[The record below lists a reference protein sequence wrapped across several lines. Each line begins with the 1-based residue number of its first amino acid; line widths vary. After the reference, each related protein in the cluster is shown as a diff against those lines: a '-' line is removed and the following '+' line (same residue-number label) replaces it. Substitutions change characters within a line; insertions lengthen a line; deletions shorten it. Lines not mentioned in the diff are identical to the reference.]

1 MTAARQRHTWLVVV
15 EALAVGLLAV
25 GCGSTGGDGQKAT
38 SERSLGAGFRFSAY
52 GPARDPGPRYWLRVG
67 QEMASRFDGAV
78 PETIWIVSRLHG
90 DGTALNFPARPSS
103 PLITAAEED
112 HNQAALDLFDR
123 HGFRVWLQIEPGHAP
138 IEELIHLVLGRY
150 GSHPS
155 VVGFGIDV
163 EWYQSTE
170 RPEGKPVTDEEAA
183 AWLAA
188 IRSHDPS
195 YRLFLKHW
203 EAAKLPPTLRDGLLF
218 IDDSQILPSL
228 DAMVAEFAEW
238 GRSFAPA
245 PVAFQ
250 FGYPS
255 DRPWWRQL
263 DDPPGDIGRAIV
275 AAVPNAAGLY
285 WVDFTV
291 LDVFPPG
298 PESGSVAAGPAS
310 RANGYDPTPRP
321 IVGVKIYDFEGDLDA
336 LFAEWREL
344 GITTVFAS
352 EQLASRD
359 RFRELAKAAAIDLY
373 VIFPVLY
380 APDELAAD
388 PSLYAVTADGK
399 PARDDWVEFA
409 CPSREEFRQR
419 RVDEAVDL
427 VRRLRPEGVS
437 LDFIR
442 DFVFWEM
449 VAPDADPAG
458 MPDACYCP
466 TCLRRFAATLGEASE
481 LPVDDPAAAAAWIR
495 AHAAAAWVRFKQD
508 TISTLA
514 WQIIQATKA
523 VKSNLRV
530 NLHVVPWRTGDFDGA
545 IARIA
550 GQHRAALGRLA
561 DYLSPMCYSH
571 MLYRPPGWISSVVRD
586 VAEAGRC
593 PVLPSIQVAPA
604 YRDEALS
611 AEEFE
616 ASLRAALDPPS
627 AGVVLWKWDD
637 IAADPAKAAVIRK
650 VVRELR

>member
-1 MTAARQRHTWLVVV
+1 MVA
-15 EALAVGLLAV
+15 ALAAAVLAS
-25 GCGSTGGDGQKAT
+25 GCGPTGGDGGQEA
-38 SERSLGAGFRFSAY
+38 ERWVGAGFRFSAY
-52 GPARDPGPRYWLRVG
+52 GPGRDPGAEYWLRVG
-67 QEMASRFDGAV
+67 QEMAARFDGAV

-90 DGTALNFPARPSS
+90 DGTELNFPAQPAS
-103 PLITAAEED
+103 PLITAAQDD
-112 HNQAALDLFDR
+112 HNQAALELFDR
-123 HGFRVWLQIEPGHAP
+123 HGFRVWLQVEPGHAP
-138 IEELIHLVLGRY
+138 VEELIHLVLERY

-163 EWYQSTE
+163 EWYQSTA
-170 RPEGKPVTDEEAA
+170 RPEGKPVTDAEAA

-203 EAAKLPPTLRDGLLF
+203 EATKLPPTLRDGLLF

-263 DDPPGDIGRAIV
+263 ADPPRDIGQAIL

-298 PESGSVAAGPAS
+298 PETGFVPPGAASP
-310 RANGYDPTPRP
+310 ANGYDPTPRP
-321 IVGVKIYDFEGDLDA
+321 IVGVKIYDFEGDLGT
-336 LFAEWREL
+336 LFAEWKEL

-352 EQLASRD
+352 VELAAREG
-359 RFRELAKAAAIDLY
+359 FRELAKSAGIELY

-380 APDELAAD
+380 APEELAED
-388 PSLYAVTADGK
+388 PGLYAVTADGR
-399 PARDDWVEFA
+399 PAKDDWVQFA

-419 RVDEAVDL
+419 RADQAVEL
-427 VRRLRPEGVS
+427 VRRLRPDGLS

-442 DFVFWEM
+442 HFVFWEM
-449 VAPDADPAG
+449 VAPDDDPAG
-458 MPDACYCP
+458 LPDACYCP
-466 TCLRRFAATLGEASE
+466 HCLRRFAATLDRASG
-481 LPVDDPAAAAAWIR
+481 LPVDDPADAAAWIR
-495 AHAAAAWVRFKQD
+495 ANAAEEWIRFKQE
-508 TISTLA
+508 TISALA

-523 VKSNLRV
+523 VRSHLRV

-545 IARIA
+545 IGRIA
-550 GQHRAALGRLA
+550 GQDRAALGRIA

-571 MLYRPPGWISSVVRD
+571 MLYRPPEWIASVVRD
-586 VAEAGRC
+586 VAEAGDC

-604 YRDEALS
+604 YREETLSVEELEAC
-611 AEEFE
+611 
-616 ASLRAALDPPS
+616 LRAALEPPS
-627 AGVVLWKWDD
+627 AGVVFWEWDA
-637 IAADPAKAAVIRK
+637 IATDPDKAAVIRK
-650 VVRELR
+650 VLHEPR

>member
-1 MTAARQRHTWLVVV
+1 MVA
-15 EALAVGLLAV
+15 ALAAGSLAS
-25 GCGSTGGDGQKAT
+25 GCGSTGGDQQEAT
-38 SERSLGAGFRFSAY
+38 SDRSLGAGFRFSAY
-52 GPARDPGPRYWLRVG
+52 GPKRDPGADYWLRVG
-67 QEMASRFDGAV
+67 QEMAGRFDGAV
-78 PETIWIVSRLHG
+78 PETIWIVSRLKG
-90 DGTALNFPARPSS
+90 DGTELNFPALPQS
-103 PLITAAEED
+103 PLITVAAED
-112 HNQAALDLFDR
+112 HNQDALNLFDR
-123 HGFRVWLQIEPGHAP
+123 HGVRVWLQVEPGHAP
-138 IEELIHLVLGRY
+138 VEELIHLVLGEY

-163 EWYQSTE
+163 EWYQSTA
-170 RPEGKPVTDEEAA
+170 RPEGKPVTDAEAA

-188 IRSHDPS
+188 IRSHNPS

-203 EAAKLPPTLRDGLLF
+203 EASKLPPTLRDGLLF

-228 DAMVAEFAEW
+228 DAMVAEFAAW

-263 DDPPGDIGRAIV
+263 ADPPRDIGQAIL

-291 LDVFPPG
+291 LDLFPPG
-298 PESGSVAAGPAS
+298 PETGFATPGNAS
-310 RANGYDPTPRP
+310 PGNGYDPTPRP
-321 IVGVKIYDFEGDLDA
+321 IVGIKIYDYEGDLKS
-336 LFAEWREL
+336 LFADWREL

-352 EQLASRD
+352 EQLASRAG
-359 RFRELAKAAAIDLY
+359 FRELAKAAAIDLY

-380 APDELAAD
+380 APEALAAD
-388 PSLYAVTADGK
+388 PGLSAVTADGQ
-399 PARDDWVEFA
+399 PAKDDWVEFA

-427 VRRLRPEGVS
+427 VRRLRPDGLS

-442 DFVFWEM
+442 HFVFWEM
-449 VAPDADPAG
+449 VAPEDDPAG
-458 MPDACYCP
+458 LPDACYCP
-466 TCLRRFAATLGEASE
+466 TCLRRFAATLETASD

-495 AHAAAAWVRFKQD
+495 ANAAADWARFKQG

-523 VKSNLRV
+523 FKSNLRV
-530 NLHVVPWRTGDFDGA
+530 NVHVVPWRTGDFGGA

-550 GQHRAALGRLA
+550 GQDRAELGHLA
-561 DYLSPMCYSH
+561 DYLSPMCYAH
-571 MLYRPPGWISSVVRD
+571 MLDRSPEWVSSVVRD

-593 PVLPSIQVAPA
+593 PVLPSIQVASA
-604 YRDEALS
+604 YRQEALS
-611 AEEFE
+611 PEEFE
-616 ASLRAALDPPS
+616 ADLRAALEAPS

-637 IAADPAKAAVIRK
+637 IAADPAKAAVIRR
-650 VVRELR
+650 VLRELQ

>member
-1 MTAARQRHTWLVVV
+1 MVA
-15 EALAVGLLAV
+15 ALAAGSLAA
-25 GCGSTGGDGQKAT
+25 GCGSIERDRQEAT
-38 SERSLGAGFRFSAY
+38 PERSLGAGFRFSAY
-52 GPARDPGPRYWLRVG
+52 GPERDPGADYWLRVG
-67 QEMASRFDGAV
+67 QEMAARFDGAV

-90 DGTALNFPARPSS
+90 DGTALNFPAEPSS
-103 PLITAAEED
+103 PLITAAQED

-123 HGFRVWLQIEPGHAP
+123 HGFRVWLQVEPGHAP
-138 IEELIHLVLGRY
+138 VEELIHLVLERY
-150 GSHPS
+150 GTHPS

-163 EWYQSTE
+163 EWYQSTA
-170 RPEGKPVTDEEAA
+170 RPEGKPVSDGEAA

-188 IRSHDPS
+188 IRSHNPG

-218 IDDSQILPSL
+218 IDDSQILPTL
-228 DAMVAEFAEW
+228 DAMVAEFAAW

-263 DDPPGDIGRAIV
+263 DDPPGDIGRAIL

-291 LDVFPPG
+291 LDVFRPG
-298 PESGSVAAGPAS
+298 PETGFATPGKAS
-310 RANGYDPTPRP
+310 PGNGYDPTPRP
-321 IVGVKIYDFEGDLDA
+321 IVGVKIYDYEGDLES
-336 LFAEWREL
+336 LFAEWQEL
-344 GITTVFAS
+344 GVTFVFAS
-352 EQLASRD
+352 IELASRD
-359 RFRELAKAAAIDLY
+359 GFRELAEQAGIEVF

-380 APDELAAD
+380 APEALAAE
-388 PSLYAVTADGK
+388 PSLYAVTADAK
-399 PARDDWVEFA
+399 PAKDDWVEFA

-419 RVDEAVDL
+419 RVDEAVEL
-427 VRRLRPEGVS
+427 VRRLRPDGLS

-442 DFVFWEM
+442 HFVFWEM

-458 MPDACYCP
+458 LPDACYCP
-466 TCLRRFAATLGEASE
+466 TCLRRFAATLEAASD

-495 AHAAAAWVRFKQD
+495 ANAADEWTRFKQE
-508 TISTLA
+508 TISSLA

-523 VKSNLRV
+523 VKPNLRV

-545 IARIA
+545 ISRIA
-550 GQHRAALGRLA
+550 GQDRATLGRLA

-571 MLYRPPGWISSVVRD
+571 MLYRPPEWIASVVRD
-586 VAEAGRC
+586 VAEAGDC

-604 YRDEALS
+604 YREEALS
-611 AEEFE
+611 LGQFE
-616 ASLRAALDPPS
+616 ADLRAALEPPS

-650 VVRELR
+650 VLRAPR

>member
-1 MTAARQRHTWLVVV
+1 VAV
-15 EALAVGLLAV
+15 ALAAGSLAG
-25 GCGSTGGDGQKAT
+25 GCGSTGDGKQAVA
-38 SERSLGAGFRFSAY
+38 ERTLGAGFRFSAY
-52 GPARDPGPRYWLRVG
+52 GPERDPGAEYWLRVG
-67 QEMASRFDGAV
+67 QEMAARFDGAV

-90 DGTALNFPARPSS
+90 DGTELNFPAQPTS

-112 HNQAALDLFDR
+112 HNQAALELFDR
-123 HGFRVWLQIEPGHAP
+123 HGFRVWLQVEPGHAP
-138 IEELIHLVLGRY
+138 VEELIHLVLERY

-170 RPEGKPVTDEEAA
+170 RPEGKPVTDAEAA
-183 AWLAA
+183 AWLAL
-188 IRSHDPS
+188 IRSHDPDD
-195 YRLFLKHW
+195 RLFLKHW

-263 DDPPGDIGRAIV
+263 EDPPRDIGRAIL

-298 PESGSVAAGPAS
+298 PETGFVAPGVAS
-310 RANGYDPTPRP
+310 PANGYDPTPRP
-321 IVGVKIYDFEGDLDA
+321 IVGVKIYDFEGELEA
-336 LFAEWREL
+336 LIAEWREL
-344 GITTVFAS
+344 GISFVFAS
-352 EQLASRD
+352 EQLAAREG
-359 RFRELAKAAAIDLY
+359 FRELAKQPGIEVF

-380 APDELAAD
+380 APEALAKD
-388 PSLYAVTADGK
+388 PSLSAVTADGR
-399 PARDDWVEFA
+399 PAKDDWVEFA

-419 RVDEAVDL
+419 RVDEAVEL
-427 VRRLRPEGVS
+427 VRRLRPDGLS

-442 DFVFWEM
+442 HFVFWEG

-458 MPDACYCP
+458 LPDACYCP
-466 TCLRRFAATLGEASE
+466 HCLRRFAATLAAGSQ
-481 LPVDDPAAAAAWIR
+481 LPVDDPVAAAAWIS
-495 AHAAAAWVRFKQD
+495 AHAAAEWVRFKQD
-508 TISTLA
+508 TITTLA
-514 WQIIQATKA
+514 WQIIQAAKA

-530 NLHVVPWRTGDFDGA
+530 NLHVVPWRTGDFDRA
-545 IARIA
+545 IERIA
-550 GQHRAALGRLA
+550 GQDRAALGHLA

-571 MLYRPPGWISSVVRD
+571 MLYRPSEWISSVVRD
-586 VAEAGRC
+586 VTAIGAC

-604 YRDEALS
+604 YREEALS
-611 AEEFE
+611 TEEFE
-616 ASLRAALDPPS
+616 ASLRAALEPPS

-637 IAADPAKAAVIRK
+637 IAADPAKAAVVRK
-650 VVRELR
+650 VLREPR

>member
-1 MTAARQRHTWLVVV
+1 V
-15 EALAVGLLAV
+15 
-25 GCGSTGGDGQKAT
+25 
-38 SERSLGAGFRFSAY
+38 
-52 GPARDPGPRYWLRVG
+52 
-67 QEMASRFDGAV
+67 
-78 PETIWIVSRLHG
+78 
-90 DGTALNFPARPSS
+90 
-103 PLITAAEED
+103 
-112 HNQAALDLFDR
+112 
-123 HGFRVWLQIEPGHAP
+123 RVWLQVEPGHAP
-138 IEELIHLVLGRY
+138 VEELIHLVLGEY
-150 GSHPS
+150 GTHPC

-195 YRLFLKHW
+195 DRLFLKHW
-203 EAAKLPPTLRDGLLF
+203 EASKLPPTLRDGLLF

-228 DAMVAEFAEW
+228 DAMVAEFAAW

-263 DDPPGDIGRAIV
+263 ADPPGDIGRAIL

-298 PESGSVAAGPAS
+298 PETGFAAPGNAS
-310 RANGYDPTPRP
+310 PGNGYDPTPRP
-321 IVGVKIYDFEGDLDA
+321 IIGVKIYDFDGDLDT
-336 LFAEWREL
+336 LFADWREL

-352 EQLASRD
+352 EQLASREG
-359 RFRELAKAAAIDLY
+359 FRELARQAGIELY

-380 APDELAAD
+380 APEALAAD
-388 PSLYAVTADGK
+388 PSLSAVTADGK

-419 RVDEAVDL
+419 RVAEAVEL
-427 VRRLRPEGVS
+427 VQRLRPDGLS

-458 MPDACYCP
+458 LPDACYCP
-466 TCLRRFAATLGEASE
+466 TCLRRFAATLATASD

-495 AHAAAAWVRFKQD
+495 ANAAADWVRFKQE
-508 TISTLA
+508 TISSLA
-514 WQIIQATKA
+514 WQIIQAAKA

-530 NLHVVPWRTGDFDGA
+530 NLHVVPWRTDDFDGA

-550 GQHRAALGRLA
+550 GQDRATLGQLA
-561 DYLSPMCYSH
+561 DYLSPMCYAH
-571 MLYRPPGWISSVVRD
+571 MLYRPPEWVSSVVRD
-586 VAEAGRC
+586 VATVGNC
-593 PVLPSIQVAPA
+593 PVLPSIQVAAA
-604 YRDEALS
+604 YREEALS
-611 AEEFE
+611 AAEFE
-616 ASLRAALDPPS
+616 ADLRAALEPPS
-627 AGVVLWKWDD
+627 AGVVFWQWDH
-637 IAADPAKAAVIRK
+637 IAADPAKAEVIRR
-650 VVRELR
+650 VLEEMR

>member
-1 MTAARQRHTWLVVV
+1 MVAALAAGSLASGCGPTRDGGKGAAAARPI
-15 EALAVGLLAV
+15 
-25 GCGSTGGDGQKAT
+25 
-38 SERSLGAGFRFSAY
+38 GAGFRFSAY
-52 GPARDPGPRYWLRVG
+52 GPRRDPGAEYWLRVG
-67 QEMASRFDGAV
+67 QEMAARFDGAV

-90 DGTALNFPARPSS
+90 DGTELNFPAQPTS
-103 PLITAAEED
+103 PLITAAQED

-123 HGFRVWLQIEPGHAP
+123 NGFRVWLQVEPGHAP
-138 IEELIHLVLGRY
+138 VEELIHLVLERY

-163 EWYQSTE
+163 EWYQSTA
-170 RPEGKPVTDEEAA
+170 RPEGKPVTDAEAA

-203 EAAKLPPTLRDGLLF
+203 EASKLPPTLRDGLLF

-228 DAMVAEFAEW
+228 DAMVAEFAAW

-263 DDPPGDIGRAIV
+263 DDPPRDIGRAIL

-298 PESGSVAAGPAS
+298 PETGFAIPGRAS
-310 RANGYDPTPRP
+310 PGNGYDPTPRP
-321 IVGVKIYDFEGDLDA
+321 IVGVKIYDFDGDLGR
-336 LFAEWREL
+336 LFADWQEL
-344 GITTVFAS
+344 GITTVFAA
-352 EQLASRD
+352 EQLASREG
-359 RFRELAKAAAIDLY
+359 FRELAKQAGIELY

-380 APDELAAD
+380 APEALAAD
-388 PSLYAVTADGK
+388 PSLSAVTADGK
-399 PARDDWVEFA
+399 PAKDDWVEFA

-427 VRRLRPEGVS
+427 VRRLRPDGLS
-437 LDFIR
+437 IDFIR
-442 DFVFWEM
+442 HFVFWEM

-458 MPDACYCP
+458 LSDACYCP
-466 TCLRRFAATLGEASE
+466 TCLRRFAATLTAGSQ
-481 LPVDDPAAAAAWIR
+481 LPIDDPAAAAAWIR
-495 AHAAAAWVRFKQD
+495 ANAAADWVRFKQE
-508 TISTLA
+508 TISSLA

-523 VKSNLRV
+523 FKSNLRV

-550 GQHRAALGRLA
+550 GQDRATLGHLA

-571 MLYRPPGWISSVVRD
+571 MLYRPPEWIASVVRD
-586 VAEAGRC
+586 VAEAGDC
-593 PVLPSIQVAPA
+593 PVLPSIQVASA
-604 YRDEALS
+604 YRDDVLS
-611 AEEFE
+611 AAELE
-616 ASLRAALDPPS
+616 ACLRAALEPPS
-627 AGVVLWKWDD
+627 AGVVFWKWDD
-637 IAADPAKAAVIRK
+637 IAADPAKAEVIRR
-650 VVRELR
+650 VVGESR

>member
-1 MTAARQRHTWLVVV
+1 MTAARCSFGLLGVT
-15 EALAVGLLAV
+15 ALAVGLLSA
-25 GCGSTGGDGQKAT
+25 GCGSTGDVGAPAVT
-38 SERSLGAGFRFSAY
+38 ERSLGAGFRFSAY
-52 GPARDPGPRYWLRVG
+52 GPERDPGPDYWLRVG
-67 QEMASRFDGAV
+67 QEMAARFDGAV

-90 DGTALNFPARPSS
+90 DGTALNFPAEPSS
-103 PLITAAEED
+103 ALITAAERD
-112 HNQAALDLFDR
+112 HNQAALELFDR
-123 HGFRVWLQIEPGHAP
+123 HGFRVWLQVEPGHAP
-138 IEELIHLVLGRY
+138 VEELIHLVLERY
-150 GSHPS
+150 GNHPS

-188 IRSHDPS
+188 IRSHNPN

-228 DAMVAEFAEW
+228 DAMVEEFAVW

-263 DDPPGDIGRAIV
+263 DDPPRDIGRAIL

-298 PESGSVAAGPAS
+298 PETGFASPGAASPG
-310 RANGYDPTPRP
+310 NGYDPTPRP
-321 IVGVKIYDFEGDLDA
+321 IVGVKIYDFEGELEA
-336 LFAEWREL
+336 LIAEWREL
-344 GITTVFAS
+344 GITFVFSS

-359 RFRELAKAAAIDLY
+359 RFRELAKQAGIELF

-380 APDELAAD
+380 APEALAAD

-427 VRRLRPEGVS
+427 VRRLRPDGLS

-442 DFVFWEM
+442 HFVFWEM

-458 MPDACYCP
+458 LPDACYCP
-466 TCLRRFAATLGEASE
+466 TCLRRFAATLAAGSL
-481 LPVDDPAAAAAWIR
+481 LPVDDPVAAATWIR
-495 AHAAAAWVRFKQD
+495 ANAAAEWVRFKEE
-508 TISTLA
+508 TISSLA

-550 GQHRAALGRLA
+550 GQDRATLGHLA

-571 MLYRPPGWISSVVRD
+571 MLYRPPEWISSVVRD

-604 YRDEALS
+604 YREEAVS
-611 AEEFE
+611 AEELE
-616 ASLRAALDPPS
+616 ASLRAALEPPS

-637 IAADPAKAAVIRK
+637 LAADPAKADVIRK
-650 VVRELR
+650 VLRAPR